1 MYLCITSSNNPVWY
15 DDITVY
21 RQPGAADLNPDDPE
35 PTAKPEP
42 TDKPEPTAKP
52 EGITISEIKYR
63 EDGSPYLAITNNSG
77 KDEDINIFAASYN
90 AEGVLVRVSETSAS
104 VKSDGN
110 TVEIGIDANA
120 GDKVFIW
127 DKEMRPLTE
136 IMVAE

>member
-21 RQPGAADLNPDDPE
+21 RQPDAADLTPDD
-35 PTAKPEP
+35 
-42 TDKPEPTAKP
+42 PEPTAKP

-63 EDGSPYLAITNNSG
+63 EDGSPYLEITNNSG

-90 AEGVLVRVSETSAS
+90 AAGALVRVSETSAS

-136 IMVAE
+136 TMVAE

>member
-21 RQPGAADLNPDDPE
+21 RQPGAADLTPDD
-35 PTAKPEP
+35 
-42 TDKPEPTAKP
+42 PEPTAKP

-63 EDGSPYLAITNNSG
+63 EDGSPYLEITNNSG

-90 AEGVLVRVSETSAS
+90 AAGALVRVSETSAS

-136 IMVAE
+136 TMVAE